1 MIQWDVQNVEKQE
14 SKDGITILKDSLTI
28 KHQTKKSG
36 FWGTLRKEGA
46 PRTFVS

>member
-28 KHQTKKSG
+28 KHRTKKSG
-36 FWGTLRKEGA
+36 FYRSFFLIPK
-46 PRTFVS
+46 